1 MGKVEEIK
9 SKIEKLKAML
19 KDAMAGEATL
29 GKKVPSKKRGVTAGV
44 LGAKPKIKPAK
55 VRMTI

>member
-1 MGKVEEIK
+1 MGKVEEIRM
-9 SKIEKLKAML
+9 KIEKLKQQL
-19 KDAMAGEATL
+19 KDAVAGEATL

-44 LGAKPKIKPAK
+44 LGSKPTTKPAK

>member
-1 MGKVEEIK
+1 MGKVEEIQR
-9 SKIEKLKAML
+9 KIEKLKVLL

-44 LGAKPKIKPAK
+44 LGSKPTTKPA
-55 VRMTI
+55 

>member
-9 SKIEKLKAML
+9 SKIEKLKVML

-29 GKKVPSKKRGVTAGV
+29 GKKAPSKKRGVTAGV
-44 LGAKPKIKPAK
+44 IGSKPMMKPTK
-55 VRMTI
+55 VRMPI

>member
-9 SKIEKLKAML
+9 SKIEKLKVML

-44 LGAKPKIKPAK
+44 LGSKPMTKPSK
-55 VRMTI
+55 VRMTL

>member
-9 SKIEKLKAML
+9 MKIEKLKMQL

-29 GKKVPSKKRGVTAGV
+29 GKKAPSKKRTVTAAIV
-44 LGAKPKIKPAK
+44 SSKPMTKPGK
-55 VRMTI
+55 M